1 MGNESRT
8 GPSFTDFSIMVS
20 IRLMPRRRPASARHT
35 RRTIA
40 PAAPNRVAHRLAG
53 AVLLS
58 ALLPLPALADADTDA
73 AATAPRTSRRAFDVP
88 AGPLEATLNRFGR
101 DAGLLIAFPPELTA
115 GLTSGGVHGRF
126 DVDDALARVLA
137 GTGLVALR
145 QPGGGYTLMR
155 ANGANGANGA
165 SGMSGA
171 AVPAPSADTAAELP
185 TIAVRSSALRA
196 QSYRPPKEAG
206 VLRAD
211 IAVLD
216 TAQAV
221 NVVPAQVLR
230 DQRPRNLDDALGN
243 VSGITQGNTLAGTQD
258 TIMKRGFGDNRDGSV
273 MHNGMPIVQGR
284 SFNAAVDSV
293 EVLKGPT
300 SLLYGL
306 MDPGGVVNVVSKQPQ
321 LTRYNAISLGASTF
335 GHGKNGGSATFDS
348 TGPIGDSRLAYRLIV
363 DQSNEQ
369 YWRNF
374 GEYRQT
380 FVAPSLAWYG
390 RDTQVVVSYEYRKF
404 HSPFDRGTALDPRT
418 NAPLDIPARRR
429 IDEPF
434 NNMDG
439 ESHLAQLSVDHQ
451 FDADWSAH
459 LGYSYNRETY
469 DANQLRTTRVDPVKG
484 TLSRSNDATHGS
496 LSTDSYGIGYVNG
509 KLTLAGMRH
518 DVQVGF
524 DTEYRR
530 IYRKDMLRQ
539 AVKTPFSYVDPVYGL
554 LPPSSTV
561 SASDSDQTD
570 TLHAAS
576 AFMQDAIHL
585 TDKWIV
591 SGGVRYIT
599 YNQIAGRGRPFHAN
613 TDLSGSRWLP
623 RAGIV
628 YKWTDTFSLYA
639 SYSQSLKPSSSIA
652 PLASGYVIDGATPP
666 ERATA
671 WEVGGKLDLPGGLSG
686 TLALFD
692 IDKKNVLVSQFND
705 ATKLTDWRTSGKA
718 RSRGVE
724 LDVSGRIGERVNVI
738 ASYAYIDAKTIE
750 DPLYAGNRLWNVAR
764 HTASLAAVY
773 DVGTFGGGDD
783 LRIGAAARYVGAR
796 PGDSANSFTLPSY
809 VLADAFATYDTRL
822 GKQKLSFQ
830 LNVKNLFNRTYY
842 PSSANRYFVAI
853 GDARQVSLLTT
864 LQF

>member
-1 MGNESRT
+1 MGNESST
-8 GPSFTDFSIMVS
+8 GPSSTDFPIMAS
-20 IRLMPRRRPASARHT
+20 IRLTYRRRPAPARHPS
-35 RRTIA
+35 RASHAAA
-40 PAAPNRVAHRLAG
+40 PAASGRFARRLAG

-58 ALLPLPALADADTDA
+58 ALLPLPALADTDA
-73 AATAPRTSRRAFDVP
+73 DAAPAAQRAARRAFDIP
-88 AGPLEATLNRFGR
+88 AGSLEGALNRFGR
-101 DAGLLIAFPPELTA
+101 DAGILLAFPAELTS
-115 GLTSGGVHGRF
+115 GLTSGGVQGRF
-126 DVDDALARVLA
+126 DVEGALDRLLA

-155 ANGANGANGA
+155 ANGSAAQPA
-165 SGMSGA
+165 ATGA
-171 AVPAPSADTAAELP
+171 AAAAELP
-185 TIAVRSSALRA
+185 AINVRSTALRA
-196 QSYRPPKEAG
+196 ESYRPAKEAN
-206 VLRAD
+206 VLRSD
-211 IAVLD
+211 IPLLD

-258 TIMKRGFGDNRDGSV
+258 TIMKRGFGGNRDGSI

-374 GEYRQT
+374 GENRQS

-429 IDEPF
+429 LDEPF

-439 ESHLAQLSVDHQ
+439 ESHLAQLSIDHQ
-451 FDADWSAH
+451 FNADWSAH

-469 DANQLRTTRVDPVKG
+469 DANQLRTTGVDPVKG

-496 LSTDSYGIGYVNG
+496 LSTDSYGIAYVNG
-509 KLTLAGMRH
+509 KVTLAGMRH
-518 DVQVGF
+518 DLQLGV
-524 DTEYRR
+524 DSEYRR

-539 AVKTPFSYVDPVYGL
+539 AVKTPFSYIDPVYGL

-570 TLHAAS
+570 TLHDTS
-576 AFMQDAIHL
+576 VFLQDSIHL

-591 SGGVRYIT
+591 SGGLRYIT
-599 YNQIAGRGRPFHAN
+599 YNQVAGRGRPFTAN
-613 TDLSGSRWLP
+613 TDLSGSKWLP
-623 RAGIV
+623 RAGVV
-628 YKWTDTFSLYA
+628 YKWTDAFSLYG

-652 PLASGYVIDGATPP
+652 PMASGYMIDGSTPP
-666 ERATA
+666 EEATA
-671 WEVGGKLDLPGGLSG
+671 WEVGGKLDLPGGMTG
-686 TLALFD
+686 TLALFN
-692 IDKKNVLVSQFND
+692 IDKKNVLVSQYND
-705 ATKLTDWRTSGKA
+705 TTKLTDWRTSGKA

-738 ASYAYIDAKTIE
+738 ASYAYIDAKTVD

-773 DVGTFGGGDD
+773 DVGTLVGGDD

-809 VLADAFATYDTRL
+809 VLADAFATYDTRI

>member
-1 MGNESRT
+1 MGSESST
-8 GPSFTDFSIMVS
+8 GPSSTDSPIMVS
-20 IRLMPRRRPASARHT
+20 IRLTYRRRPAPARHLP
-35 RRTIA
+35 RASR
-40 PAAPNRVAHRLAG
+40 PAAPTAPGRLARRLAG

-58 ALLPLPALADADTDA
+58 ALLPLPALADTDTDA
-73 AATAPRTSRRAFDVP
+73 DAAPAAQRASRRAFDIP

-101 DAGLLIAFPPELTA
+101 DAGILLAFPAELTS

-126 DVDDALARVLA
+126 DVDGALDRVLA

-155 ANGANGANGA
+155 TNGSAAQPA
-165 SGMSGA
+165 AAGA
-171 AVPAPSADTAAELP
+171 ATAAELP
-185 TIAVRSSALRA
+185 AINVRSTALRA
-196 QSYRPPKEAG
+196 ESYRPPKEAG
-206 VLRAD
+206 VLRSD
-211 IAVLD
+211 IPLLD

-221 NVVPAQVLR
+221 NIVPAQVLR

-258 TIMKRGFGDNRDGSV
+258 TIMKRGFGGNRDGSI

-335 GHGKNGGSATFDS
+335 GHGKNGGSVTFDS
-348 TGPIGDSRLAYRLIV
+348 TGPVGDSRLAYRLIV

-374 GEYRQT
+374 GENRQT

-429 IDEPF
+429 LDEPF

-439 ESHLAQLSVDHQ
+439 ESHLAQLSIDHQ
-451 FDADWSAH
+451 FNADWSAH

-469 DANQLRTTRVDPVKG
+469 DANQLRTTGVDPVKG

-518 DVQVGF
+518 DVQIGF
-524 DTEYRR
+524 DSEYRR

-539 AVKTPFSYVDPVYGL
+539 AVKTPFSYLDPVYGL

-570 TLHAAS
+570 TLHDAS
-576 AFMQDAIHL
+576 AFVQDTIHL

-591 SGGVRYIT
+591 SGGLRYIT
-599 YNQIAGRGRPFHAN
+599 YNQVAGRGRPFKAN
-613 TDLSGSRWLP
+613 TDLSGSKWLP
-623 RAGIV
+623 RAGVV
-628 YKWTDTFSLYA
+628 YKWTESFSLYG

-652 PLASGYVIDGATPP
+652 PMTGYIIDGATPP
-666 ERATA
+666 EEATA
-671 WEVGGKLDLPGGLSG
+671 WEVGGKLDLPGGMTG
-686 TLALFD
+686 TLALFN
-692 IDKKNVLVSQFND
+692 IDKKNVLVSQYND
-705 ATKLTDWRTSGKA
+705 ATKLTEWRTSGKA

-724 LDVSGRIGERVNVI
+724 LDLSGKIGERVNVI
-738 ASYAYIDAKTIE
+738 ASYAYIDAKTTE
-750 DPLYAGNRLWNVAR
+750 DPLYAGNQLWNVAR

-773 DVGTFGGGDD
+773 DVGTLAGGDD

-809 VLADAFATYDTRL
+809 VLADAFATYDTRI

>member
-1 MGNESRT
+1 MGSESST
-8 GPSFTDFSIMVS
+8 GPSSTDSPIMVS
-20 IRLMPRRRPASARHT
+20 IRLTYRRRPAPARHLP
-35 RRTIA
+35 RASRPAA
-40 PAAPNRVAHRLAG
+40 PAAPGRLARRLAG

-58 ALLPLPALADADTDA
+58 ALLPLPALADTDA
-73 AATAPRTSRRAFDVP
+73 DAAPAAQRASRRAFDIP

-101 DAGLLIAFPPELTA
+101 DAGILLAFPAELTA

-126 DVDDALARVLA
+126 DVDGALDRVLA

-155 ANGANGANGA
+155 TNGSAARPA
-165 SGMSGA
+165 ATGA
-171 AVPAPSADTAAELP
+171 AAAAELP
-185 TIAVRSSALRA
+185 AINVRSTALRA
-196 QSYRPPKEAG
+196 ESYRPPKEAG
-206 VLRAD
+206 VLRSD
-211 IAVLD
+211 IPLLD

-221 NVVPAQVLR
+221 NIVPAQVLR

-258 TIMKRGFGDNRDGSV
+258 TIMKRGFGGNRDGSI

-348 TGPIGDSRLAYRLIV
+348 TGPVGDSRLAYRLIV

-374 GEYRQT
+374 GENRQT

-390 RDTQVVVSYEYRKF
+390 RDTQVAVSYEYRQF

-429 IDEPF
+429 LDEPF

-451 FDADWSAH
+451 FNADWSAH

-469 DANQLRTTRVDPVKG
+469 DANQLRTTGVDPVKG

-518 DVQVGF
+518 DVQIGF
-524 DTEYRR
+524 DSEYRR

-539 AVKTPFSYVDPVYGL
+539 AVKTPFSYLDPVYGL

-570 TLHAAS
+570 TLHDAS
-576 AFMQDAIHL
+576 AFVQDTIHL

-591 SGGVRYIT
+591 SGGLRYIT
-599 YNQIAGRGRPFHAN
+599 YNQVAGRGRPFKAN
-613 TDLSGSRWLP
+613 TDLSGSKWLP
-623 RAGIV
+623 RAGVV
-628 YKWTDTFSLYA
+628 YKWTESFSLYG

-652 PLASGYVIDGATPP
+652 PMTGYIIDGATPP
-666 ERATA
+666 EEATA
-671 WEVGGKLDLPGGLSG
+671 WEVGGKLDLPGGMTG
-686 TLALFD
+686 TLALFN
-692 IDKKNVLVSQFND
+692 IDKKNVLVSQYND

-724 LDVSGRIGERVNVI
+724 LDLSGKIGERVNVI
-738 ASYAYIDAKTIE
+738 ASYAYIDAKTTE
-750 DPLYAGNRLWNVAR
+750 DPLYAGNQLWNVAR

-773 DVGTFGGGDD
+773 DVGTLVGGDD

-809 VLADAFATYDTRL
+809 VLADAFATYDTRI

>member
-20 IRLMPRRRPASARHT
+20 IRLMPRRRPASARYT
-35 RRTIA
+35 RRTIV
-40 PAAPNRVAHRLAG
+40 PAAPNRVARRLAG

-155 ANGANGANGA
+155 ANGANG
-165 SGMSGA
+165 MSGA

-206 VLRAD
+206 VLRSD
-211 IAVLD
+211 IPVLD

-321 LTRYNAISLGASTF
+321 LTRYNAVSLGASTF

-451 FDADWSAH
+451 FNADWSAH

-469 DANQLRTTRVDPVKG
+469 DANQLRTTGVDPVKG

-613 TDLSGSRWLP
+613 TNLSGSRWLP

-773 DVGTFGGGDD
+773 DVGTLAGGDD

>member
-1 MGNESRT
+1 A
-8 GPSFTDFSIMVS
+8 VQ
-20 IRLMPRRRPASARHT
+20 
-35 RRTIA
+35 
-40 PAAPNRVAHRLAG
+40 PAATG
-53 AVLLS
+53 
-58 ALLPLPALADADTDA
+58 A
-73 AATAPRTSRRAFDVP
+73 AA
-88 AGPLEATLNRFGR
+88 
-101 DAGLLIAFPPELTA
+101 
-115 GLTSGGVHGRF
+115 
-126 DVDDALARVLA
+126 
-137 GTGLVALR
+137 
-145 QPGGGYTLMR
+145 
-155 ANGANGANGA
+155 
-165 SGMSGA
+165 
-171 AVPAPSADTAAELP
+171 AAELP
-185 TIAVRSSALRA
+185 AINVRSTVLRA
-196 QSYRPPKEAG
+196 ESYRPTKEAN
-206 VLRAD
+206 VLRSD
-211 IAVLD
+211 IPLLD

-258 TIMKRGFGDNRDGSV
+258 TIMKRGFGGNRDGSI

-374 GEYRQT
+374 GENRQT

-390 RDTQVVVSYEYRKF
+390 RDTQVVVSYEYRTF

-429 IDEPF
+429 LDEPF

-439 ESHLAQLSVDHQ
+439 ESHLAQLSIDHQ
-451 FDADWSAH
+451 FNADWSAH

-469 DANQLRTTRVDPVKG
+469 DANQLRTTGVDPVKG

-496 LSTDSYGIGYVNG
+496 LSTDSYGIAYVNG

-518 DVQVGF
+518 DLQLGV
-524 DTEYRR
+524 DSEYRR

-539 AVKTPFSYVDPVYGL
+539 AVKTPFSYIDPVYGL

-570 TLHAAS
+570 TLHDTS
-576 AFMQDAIHL
+576 VFLQDSIHL

-591 SGGVRYIT
+591 SGGLRYIT
-599 YNQIAGRGRPFHAN
+599 YNQVAGRGRPFTAN
-613 TDLSGSRWLP
+613 TDLSGSKWLP
-623 RAGIV
+623 RAGVV
-628 YKWTDTFSLYA
+628 YKWTDSFSLYG

-652 PLASGYVIDGATPP
+652 PMASGYMIDGSTPP
-666 ERATA
+666 EEATA
-671 WEVGGKLDLPGGLSG
+671 WEVGGKLDLPGGMTG
-686 TLALFD
+686 TLALFN
-692 IDKKNVLVSQFND
+692 IDKKNVLVSQYND
-705 ATKLTDWRTSGKA
+705 TTKLTDWRTSGKA

-738 ASYAYIDAKTIE
+738 ASYAYIDAKTVD

-773 DVGTFGGGDD
+773 DVGTLVGGDD

-809 VLADAFATYDTRL
+809 VLADAFATYDTRI

>member
-1 MGNESRT
+1 MGNESHT

-35 RRTIA
+35 RRTIV

-88 AGPLEATLNRFGR
+88 AGSLEATLNRFGR

-115 GLTSGGVHGRF
+115 GLSSGGVHGRF
-126 DVDDALARVLA
+126 DVDDALAHVLA

-155 ANGANGANGA
+155 ANGAT
-165 SGMSGA
+165 
-171 AVPAPSADTAAELP
+171 VPAASAASTDSTAELP

-196 QSYRPPKEAG
+196 ESYRPPKEAG

-211 IAVLD
+211 TPVLD

-321 LTRYNAISLGASTF
+321 LTRYNAVSLGASTF

-451 FDADWSAH
+451 FNADWSAH
-459 LGYSYNRETY
+459 FGYSYNRETY
-469 DANQLRTTRVDPVKG
+469 DANQLRTTGVDPVTG

-509 KLTLAGMRH
+509 KLTVAGMRH

-570 TLHAAS
+570 TLHDAS
-576 AFMQDAIHL
+576 AFLQDTIHL

-599 YNQIAGRGRPFHAN
+599 YNQVAGRGRPFHAN

-628 YKWTDTFSLYA
+628 YKWTDSFSLYG

-652 PLASGYVIDGATPP
+652 PMASGYVIDGATPP

-671 WEVGGKLDLPGGLSG
+671 WEVGGKLELPGGITG

-773 DVGTFGGGDD
+773 DVGTLAGGDD

>member
-1 MGNESRT
+1 
-8 GPSFTDFSIMVS
+8 MVS
-20 IRLMPRRRPASARHT
+20 IRLTYRRRTAPARHLP
-35 RRTIA
+35 RALRA
-40 PAAPNRVAHRLAG
+40 AVPAAPGRFARRLAG

-58 ALLPLPALADADTDA
+58 ALLPLPALADTDA
-73 AATAPRTSRRAFDVP
+73 DAAPAAQRASRRAFDIP
-88 AGPLEATLNRFGR
+88 AGPLEGALNRFGR
-101 DAGLLIAFPPELTA
+101 DAGILLAFPAELTA
-115 GLTSGGVHGRF
+115 GLTSGGVQGRF
-126 DVDDALARVLA
+126 DVDGALDRLLA

-155 ANGANGANGA
+155 AEGSVARP
-165 SGMSGA
+165 A
-171 AVPAPSADTAAELP
+171 AAGVAAGAELP
-185 TIAVRSSALRA
+185 AITVRSSALRA
-196 QSYRPPKEAG
+196 ESYRAPKEAG
-206 VLRAD
+206 VLRSE
-211 IAVLD
+211 IPLLD

-221 NVVPAQVLR
+221 NIVPAQVLR

-258 TIMKRGFGDNRDGSV
+258 TIMKRGFGGNRDGSI

-306 MDPGGVVNVVSKQPQ
+306 MDPGGVVNVVGKQPQ

-348 TGPIGDSRLAYRLIV
+348 TGPVGDSRLAYRLIV

-374 GEYRQT
+374 GENRQT

-390 RDTQVVVSYEYRKF
+390 RDTQVAVSYEYRQF

-439 ESHLAQLSVDHQ
+439 ESHLAQLSIDHQ
-451 FDADWSAH
+451 FNADWSAH

-469 DANQLRTTRVDPVKG
+469 DANQLRTTAVDPVKG

-496 LSTDSYGIGYVNG
+496 LSTDSYGIAYVNG
-509 KLTLAGMRH
+509 KVTLAGMRH
-518 DVQVGF
+518 DVQFGV
-524 DTEYRR
+524 DSEYRR

-539 AVKTPFSYVDPVYGL
+539 AVKTPFSYIDPVYGL

-570 TLHAAS
+570 TLHDTS
-576 AFMQDAIHL
+576 VFFQDSIHL

-591 SGGVRYIT
+591 SGGLRYIT
-599 YNQIAGRGRPFHAN
+599 YNQVAGRGRPFTAN
-613 TDLSGSRWLP
+613 TDLSGSKWLP
-623 RAGIV
+623 RAGVV
-628 YKWTDTFSLYA
+628 YKWTDSFSLYG

-652 PLASGYVIDGATPP
+652 PMTGYVIDGSTPP
-666 ERATA
+666 EEATA
-671 WEVGGKLDLPGGLSG
+671 WEVGGKLDLPGGMTG
-686 TLALFD
+686 TLALFN
-692 IDKKNVLVSQFND
+692 IDKKNVLVSQYND
-705 ATKLTDWRTSGKA
+705 ATKLTEWRTSGKA

-724 LDVSGRIGERVNVI
+724 LDLSGRIGERVNVI
-738 ASYAYIDAKTIE
+738 ASYAYIDAKTVE
-750 DPLYAGNRLWNVAR
+750 DPLYAGNQLWNVAR

-773 DVGTFGGGDD
+773 DVGTLAGGDD

-809 VLADAFATYDTRL
+809 VLADAFATYDTRI

>member
-1 MGNESRT
+1 MGSESSTR
-8 GPSFTDFSIMVS
+8 PSSTDTPIMVS
-20 IRLMPRRRPASARHT
+20 IRLAYRRRPAPVRPLP
-35 RRTIA
+35 RTSRA
-40 PAAPNRVAHRLAG
+40 AAVAPNRFARRLAG
-53 AVLLS
+53 AVLVS
-58 ALLPLPALADADTDA
+58 ALLPLPALADTDA
-73 AATAPRTSRRAFDVP
+73 DASPAAQRAPRRSFDIP
-88 AGPLEATLNRFGR
+88 AGPLEGALNRFGR
-101 DAGLLIAFPPELTA
+101 DAGILLAFPAELTA

-126 DVDDALARVLA
+126 DVDGALDRLLA

-155 ANGANGANGA
+155 ANGSAAPPA
-165 SGMSGA
+165 ATGA
-171 AVPAPSADTAAELP
+171 AGGTELP

-196 QSYRPPKEAG
+196 ESYRPPKEAG
-206 VLRAD
+206 VLRAETPL
-211 IAVLD
+211 LD

-221 NVVPAQVLR
+221 TVVPAQVLR

-258 TIMKRGFGDNRDGSV
+258 TIMKRGFGDNRDGSI
-273 MHNGMPIVQGR
+273 MHNGMPVVQGR
-284 SFNAAVDSV
+284 SFNAATDSV

-300 SLLYGL
+300 ALLYGL
-306 MDPGGVVNVVSKQPQ
+306 MDPGGVVNVVGKQPQ
-321 LTRYNAISLGASTF
+321 LTRYNAVSLGASTF

-459 LGYSYNRETY
+459 VGYSYNRETY
-469 DANQLRTTRVDPVKG
+469 DANQLRTTGVDPATG

-539 AVKTPFSYVDPVYGL
+539 AVNTTFSYVDPVYGL
-554 LPPSSTV
+554 LSPSSTV

-570 TLHAAS
+570 TLHDAS
-576 AFMQDAIHL
+576 AFVQDTIHL

-599 YNQIAGRGRPFHAN
+599 YNQVAGRGRPFKAN
-613 TDLSGSRWLP
+613 TDLSGSKWLP
-623 RAGIV
+623 RAGVV
-628 YKWTDTFSLYA
+628 YKWTDTFSLYG

-652 PLASGYVIDGATPP
+652 PLASGYVIDAATPP
-666 ERATA
+666 EEATA
-671 WEVGGKLDLPGGLSG
+671 WEVGGKLDLPGGITGS
-686 TLALFD
+686 LALFN
-692 IDKKNVLVSQFND
+692 IDKKNVLVSQYND

-718 RSRGVE
+718 RSRGIE
-724 LDVSGRIGERVNVI
+724 LDVSGKLGERVNVI
-738 ASYAYIDAKTIE
+738 ASYAYIDAKTVD
-750 DPLYAGNRLWNVAR
+750 DPLYAGNWLWNVAR

-773 DVGTFGGGDD
+773 DVGPLAGGDD
-783 LRIGAAARYVGAR
+783 LRIGAATRYVGAR

-809 VLADAFATYDTRL
+809 VLADAFATYDTRI

>member
-1 MGNESRT
+1 
-8 GPSFTDFSIMVS
+8 MVS
-20 IRLMPRRRPASARHT
+20 IRLTYRRRPAPARHLP
-35 RRTIA
+35 RASRPAA
-40 PAAPNRVAHRLAG
+40 PAAPGRLARRLAG

-58 ALLPLPALADADTDA
+58 ALLPLPALADTDPDA
-73 AATAPRTSRRAFDVP
+73 APAAQRASRRAFDIP

-101 DAGLLIAFPPELTA
+101 DAGILLAFPAELTA

-126 DVDDALARVLA
+126 DVDGALDRVLA

-155 ANGANGANGA
+155 TNGSAAQPA
-165 SGMSGA
+165 ATGA
-171 AVPAPSADTAAELP
+171 AAAELP
-185 TIAVRSSALRA
+185 AINVRSTALRA
-196 QSYRPPKEAG
+196 ESYRPPKEAG
-206 VLRAD
+206 VLRSD
-211 IAVLD
+211 IPLLD

-221 NVVPAQVLR
+221 NIVPAQVLR

-258 TIMKRGFGDNRDGSV
+258 TIMKRGFGGNRDGSI

-348 TGPIGDSRLAYRLIV
+348 TGPVGDSRLAYRLIV

-374 GEYRQT
+374 GENRQT

-390 RDTQVVVSYEYRKF
+390 RDTQVVVSYEYRQF

-418 NAPLDIPARRR
+418 NVPLDIPARRR
-429 IDEPF
+429 LDEPF

-451 FDADWSAH
+451 FNADWSAH

-469 DANQLRTTRVDPVKG
+469 DANQLRTTGVDPEKG

-518 DVQVGF
+518 DVQIGF
-524 DTEYRR
+524 DSEYRR

-539 AVKTPFSYVDPVYGL
+539 AVKTPFSYIDPVYGL

-570 TLHAAS
+570 TLHDAS
-576 AFMQDAIHL
+576 AFVQDTIHL

-591 SGGVRYIT
+591 SGGLRYIT
-599 YNQIAGRGRPFHAN
+599 YNQVAGRGRPFKAN
-613 TDLSGSRWLP
+613 TDLSGSKWLP
-623 RAGIV
+623 RAGVV
-628 YKWTDTFSLYA
+628 YKWTESFSLYG

-652 PLASGYVIDGATPP
+652 PMTGYIIDGATPP
-666 ERATA
+666 EEATA
-671 WEVGGKLDLPGGLSG
+671 WEVGGKLDLPGGMTG
-686 TLALFD
+686 TLALFN
-692 IDKKNVLVSQFND
+692 IDKKNVLVSQYND

-724 LDVSGRIGERVNVI
+724 LDLSGKIGERVNVI
-738 ASYAYIDAKTIE
+738 ASYAYIDAKTTE
-750 DPLYAGNRLWNVAR
+750 DPLYAGNQLWNVAR

-773 DVGTFGGGDD
+773 DVGTLVGGDD

-809 VLADAFATYDTRL
+809 VLADAFATYDTRI

>member
-1 MGNESRT
+1 MGNESHT

-20 IRLMPRRRPASARHT
+20 IRLMPRRRPASARRT
-35 RRTIA
+35 RRTTV

-58 ALLPLPALADADTDA
+58 ALLPLPALADADSDV

-101 DAGLLIAFPPELTA
+101 EAGLLIAFPPELTA

-145 QPGGGYTLMR
+145 QSGGGYTLMR
-155 ANGANGANGA
+155 ANGAN
-165 SGMSGA
+165 GMSGA

-196 QSYRPPKEAG
+196 ESYRPPKEAG

-211 IAVLD
+211 IPVLD

-321 LTRYNAISLGASTF
+321 LARYNAVSLGASTF

-429 IDEPF
+429 VDEPF

-451 FDADWSAH
+451 FNADWSAH
-459 LGYSYNRETY
+459 FGYSYNRETY
-469 DANQLRTTRVDPVKG
+469 DANQLRTTGVDPVTG

-570 TLHAAS
+570 TLHDAS
-576 AFMQDAIHL
+576 AFVQDTIHL

-599 YNQIAGRGRPFHAN
+599 YNQVAGRGRPFHAN

-628 YKWTDTFSLYA
+628 YKWTDSFSLYG

-652 PLASGYVIDGATPP
+652 PMASGYVIDAATPP
-666 ERATA
+666 EQATA
-671 WEVGGKLDLPGGLSG
+671 WEVGGKLDLPGGITG

-773 DVGTFGGGDD
+773 DVGTLAGGDD
-783 LRIGAAARYVGAR
+783 LRIGAVARYVGAR

>member
-1 MGNESRT
+1 MGSESST
-8 GPSFTDFSIMVS
+8 GPSSTDSPIMVS
-20 IRLMPRRRPASARHT
+20 IRLTYRRRPAPARHLP
-35 RRTIA
+35 RASR
-40 PAAPNRVAHRLAG
+40 PAALAAPGRLARRLAG

-58 ALLPLPALADADTDA
+58 ALLPLPALADTDA
-73 AATAPRTSRRAFDVP
+73 DAAPAAQRASRRAFDIP

-101 DAGLLIAFPPELTA
+101 DAGILLAFPAELTA

-126 DVDDALARVLA
+126 DIDGALDRVLA

-155 ANGANGANGA
+155 TNGSAAQPA
-165 SGMSGA
+165 ATGA
-171 AVPAPSADTAAELP
+171 AAAAELP
-185 TIAVRSSALRA
+185 AINVRSTALRA
-196 QSYRPPKEAG
+196 ESYRPPKEAG
-206 VLRAD
+206 VLRSD
-211 IAVLD
+211 IPLLD

-221 NVVPAQVLR
+221 NIVPAQVLR

-258 TIMKRGFGDNRDGSV
+258 TIMKRGFGGNRDGSI

-335 GHGKNGGSATFDS
+335 GHGKNGGSATFDT
-348 TGPIGDSRLAYRLIV
+348 TGPVGDSRLAYRLIV

-374 GEYRQT
+374 GENRQT

-390 RDTQVVVSYEYRKF
+390 RDTQVVVSYEYRQF

-429 IDEPF
+429 LDEPF

-451 FDADWSAH
+451 FNADWSAH

-469 DANQLRTTRVDPVKG
+469 DANQLRTTGVDPVKG

-518 DVQVGF
+518 DVQIGF
-524 DTEYRR
+524 DSEYRR

-539 AVKTPFSYVDPVYGL
+539 AVKTPFSYLDPVYGL

-570 TLHAAS
+570 TLHDAS
-576 AFMQDAIHL
+576 AFVQDTIHL

-591 SGGVRYIT
+591 SGGLRYIT
-599 YNQIAGRGRPFHAN
+599 YNQVAGRGRPFKAN
-613 TDLSGSRWLP
+613 TDLSGSKWLP
-623 RAGIV
+623 RAGVV
-628 YKWTDTFSLYA
+628 YKWTESFSLYG

-652 PLASGYVIDGATPP
+652 PMTGYIIDGATPP
-666 ERATA
+666 EEATA
-671 WEVGGKLDLPGGLSG
+671 WEVGGKLDLPGGMTG
-686 TLALFD
+686 TLALFN
-692 IDKKNVLVSQFND
+692 IDKKNVLVSQYND

-724 LDVSGRIGERVNVI
+724 LDLSGKIGERVNVI
-738 ASYAYIDAKTIE
+738 ASYAYIDAKTTE
-750 DPLYAGNRLWNVAR
+750 DPLYAGNQLWNVAR

-773 DVGTFGGGDD
+773 DVGTLVGGDD

-809 VLADAFATYDTRL
+809 VLADAFATYDTRI

>member
-1 MGNESRT
+1 MA
-8 GPSFTDFSIMVS
+8 S
-20 IRLMPRRRPASARHT
+20 IRLTYRRRPAPARHPS
-35 RRTIA
+35 RASHAAA
-40 PAAPNRVAHRLAG
+40 PAASGRFARRLAG

-58 ALLPLPALADADTDA
+58 ALLPLPALADTDA
-73 AATAPRTSRRAFDVP
+73 DAAPAAQRAARRMFDIP
-88 AGPLEATLNRFGR
+88 AGSLEGALNRFGR
-101 DAGLLIAFPPELTA
+101 DAGILLAFPAELTS
-115 GLTSGGVHGRF
+115 GLTSGGVQGRF
-126 DVDDALARVLA
+126 DVDGALDRLLA

-145 QPGGGYTLMR
+145 QPGGGYTLMH
-155 ANGANGANGA
+155 ANGSAVQPAA
-165 SGMSGA
+165 TGA
-171 AVPAPSADTAAELP
+171 AAAAELP
-185 TIAVRSSALRA
+185 AINVRSTVLRA
-196 QSYRPPKEAG
+196 ESYRPTKEAN
-206 VLRAD
+206 VLRSD
-211 IAVLD
+211 IPLLD

-258 TIMKRGFGDNRDGSV
+258 TIMKRGFGGNRDGSI

-374 GEYRQT
+374 GENRQT

-390 RDTQVVVSYEYRKF
+390 RDTQVVVSYEYRTF

-429 IDEPF
+429 LDEPF

-439 ESHLAQLSVDHQ
+439 ESHLAQLSIDHQ
-451 FDADWSAH
+451 FNADWSAH

-469 DANQLRTTRVDPVKG
+469 DANQLRTTGVDPVKG

-496 LSTDSYGIGYVNG
+496 LSTDSYGIAYVNG

-518 DVQVGF
+518 DLQLGV
-524 DTEYRR
+524 DSEYRR

-539 AVKTPFSYVDPVYGL
+539 AVKTPFSYIDPVYGL

-570 TLHAAS
+570 TLHDTS
-576 AFMQDAIHL
+576 VFLQDSIHL

-591 SGGVRYIT
+591 SGGLRYIT
-599 YNQIAGRGRPFHAN
+599 YNQVAGRGRPFTAN
-613 TDLSGSRWLP
+613 TDLSGSKWLP
-623 RAGIV
+623 RAGVV
-628 YKWTDTFSLYA
+628 YKWTDSFSLYG

-652 PLASGYVIDGATPP
+652 PMASGYMIDGSTPP
-666 ERATA
+666 EEATA
-671 WEVGGKLDLPGGLSG
+671 WEVGGKLDLPGGMTG
-686 TLALFD
+686 TLALFN
-692 IDKKNVLVSQFND
+692 IDKKNVLVSQYND
-705 ATKLTDWRTSGKA
+705 TTKLTDWRTSGKA

-738 ASYAYIDAKTIE
+738 ASYAYIDAKTVD

-773 DVGTFGGGDD
+773 DVGTLVGGDD

-809 VLADAFATYDTRL
+809 VLADAFATYDTRI

>member
-1 MGNESRT
+1 MGSESST
-8 GPSFTDFSIMVS
+8 GPSSTDSPIMVS
-20 IRLMPRRRPASARHT
+20 IRLTYRRRPAPARHLP
-35 RRTIA
+35 RASRPAA
-40 PAAPNRVAHRLAG
+40 PAAPGRLARRLAG

-58 ALLPLPALADADTDA
+58 ALLPLPALADTDPDA
-73 AATAPRTSRRAFDVP
+73 APAAQRASRRAFDIP

-101 DAGLLIAFPPELTA
+101 DAGILLAFPAELTA

-126 DVDDALARVLA
+126 DVDGALDRVLA

-155 ANGANGANGA
+155 TNGSAAQPA
-165 SGMSGA
+165 ATGA
-171 AVPAPSADTAAELP
+171 AAAELP
-185 TIAVRSSALRA
+185 AINVRSTALRA
-196 QSYRPPKEAG
+196 ESYRPPKEAG
-206 VLRAD
+206 VLRSD
-211 IAVLD
+211 IPLLD

-221 NVVPAQVLR
+221 NIVPAQVLR

-258 TIMKRGFGDNRDGSV
+258 TIMKRGFGGNRDGSI

-348 TGPIGDSRLAYRLIV
+348 TGPVGDSRLAYRLIV

-374 GEYRQT
+374 GENRQT

-390 RDTQVVVSYEYRKF
+390 RDTQVVVSYEYRQF

-418 NAPLDIPARRR
+418 NVPLDIPARRR
-429 IDEPF
+429 LDEPF

-451 FDADWSAH
+451 FNADWSAH

-469 DANQLRTTRVDPVKG
+469 DANQLRTTGVDPEKG

-518 DVQVGF
+518 DVQIGF
-524 DTEYRR
+524 DSEYRR

-539 AVKTPFSYVDPVYGL
+539 AVKTPFSYIDPVYGL

-570 TLHAAS
+570 TLHDAS
-576 AFMQDAIHL
+576 AFVQDTIHL

-591 SGGVRYIT
+591 SGGLRYIT
-599 YNQIAGRGRPFHAN
+599 YNQVAGRGRPFKAN
-613 TDLSGSRWLP
+613 TDLSGSKWLP
-623 RAGIV
+623 RAGVV
-628 YKWTDTFSLYA
+628 YKWTESFSLYG

-652 PLASGYVIDGATPP
+652 PMTGYIIDGATPP
-666 ERATA
+666 EEATA
-671 WEVGGKLDLPGGLSG
+671 WEVGGKLDLPGGMTG
-686 TLALFD
+686 TLALFN
-692 IDKKNVLVSQFND
+692 IDKKNVLVSQYND

-724 LDVSGRIGERVNVI
+724 LDLSGKIGERVNVI
-738 ASYAYIDAKTIE
+738 ASYAYIDAKTTE
-750 DPLYAGNRLWNVAR
+750 DPLYAGNQLWNVAR

-773 DVGTFGGGDD
+773 DVGTLVGGDD

-809 VLADAFATYDTRL
+809 VLADAFATYDTRI

>member
-1 MGNESRT
+1 MGNESST
-8 GPSFTDFSIMVS
+8 GPSSTDSPIMVS
-20 IRLMPRRRPASARHT
+20 IRLTYRRRPAPARHLP
-35 RRTIA
+35 RALRPAA
-40 PAAPNRVAHRLAG
+40 PAAPGRFARRLAG

-58 ALLPLPALADADTDA
+58 ALLPLPALADTDA
-73 AATAPRTSRRAFDVP
+73 DAAPAAQRASRRAFDIP

-101 DAGLLIAFPPELTA
+101 DAGILLAFPAELTA
-115 GLTSGGVHGRF
+115 GLTSGGVQGRF
-126 DVDDALARVLA
+126 DVDGALDRLLA

-145 QPGGGYTLMR
+145 QPGGGYTLTR
-155 ANGANGANGA
+155 A
-165 SGMSGA
+165 SGSVAQPAAAGA
-171 AVPAPSADTAAELP
+171 AAAAELP
-185 TIAVRSSALRA
+185 AITVRTRALRA
-196 QSYRPPKEAG
+196 ESYRAPKEAG
-206 VLRAD
+206 VLRSE
-211 IAVLD
+211 IPLLD

-221 NVVPAQVLR
+221 NIVPAQVLR

-258 TIMKRGFGDNRDGSV
+258 TIMKRGFGGNRDGSV

-348 TGPIGDSRLAYRLIV
+348 TGPVGDSRLAYRLIV

-374 GEYRQT
+374 GENRQT

-390 RDTQVVVSYEYRKF
+390 RDTQVAVSYEYRQF

-429 IDEPF
+429 LDEPF

-439 ESHLAQLSVDHQ
+439 ESHLAQLSIDHQ
-451 FDADWSAH
+451 FNADWSAH

-469 DANQLRTTRVDPVKG
+469 DANQLRTTGVDPVKG

-496 LSTDSYGIGYVNG
+496 LSTDSYGIAYVNG
-509 KLTLAGMRH
+509 KVTLAGMRH
-518 DVQVGF
+518 DVQLGV
-524 DTEYRR
+524 DSEYRR

-539 AVKTPFSYVDPVYGL
+539 AVKTPFSYIDPVYGL
-554 LPPSSTV
+554 LSPSSTV

-570 TLHAAS
+570 TLHDTS
-576 AFMQDAIHL
+576 VFLQDSIHL

-591 SGGVRYIT
+591 SGGLRYIT
-599 YNQIAGRGRPFHAN
+599 YNQVAGRGRPFKAN
-613 TDLSGSRWLP
+613 TDLSGSKWLP
-623 RAGIV
+623 RAGVV
-628 YKWTDTFSLYA
+628 YKWTDSFSLYG

-652 PLASGYVIDGATPP
+652 PMTGYVIDGSTPP
-666 ERATA
+666 EEATA
-671 WEVGGKLDLPGGLSG
+671 WEVGGKLDLPGGMTG
-686 TLALFD
+686 TLALFN

-705 ATKLTDWRTSGKA
+705 TTKLTDWRTSGKA

-724 LDVSGRIGERVNVI
+724 LDLTGRIGERVNVI
-738 ASYAYIDAKTIE
+738 ASYAYIDAKTVE

-773 DVGTFGGGDD
+773 DVGTLIGGDD

-809 VLADAFATYDTRL
+809 VLADAFATYDTRI

>member
-1 MGNESRT
+1 M
-8 GPSFTDFSIMVS
+8 
-20 IRLMPRRRPASARHT
+20 
-35 RRTIA
+35 
-40 PAAPNRVAHRLAG
+40 
-53 AVLLS
+53 
-58 ALLPLPALADADTDA
+58 ADTDA
-73 AATAPRTSRRAFDVP
+73 DAAPAAQRAARRAFDIP
-88 AGPLEATLNRFGR
+88 AGSLEGALNRFGR
-101 DAGLLIAFPPELTA
+101 DAGILLAFPAELTS
-115 GLTSGGVHGRF
+115 GLTSGGVQGRF
-126 DVDDALARVLA
+126 DVEGALDRLLA

-155 ANGANGANGA
+155 ANGSAAQPA
-165 SGMSGA
+165 ATGA
-171 AVPAPSADTAAELP
+171 AAAAELP
-185 TIAVRSSALRA
+185 AINVRSTALRA
-196 QSYRPPKEAG
+196 ESYRPAKEAN
-206 VLRAD
+206 VLRSD
-211 IAVLD
+211 IPLLD

-258 TIMKRGFGDNRDGSV
+258 TIMKRGFGGNRDGSI

-374 GEYRQT
+374 GENRQS

-429 IDEPF
+429 LDEPF

-439 ESHLAQLSVDHQ
+439 ESHLAQLSIDHQ
-451 FDADWSAH
+451 FNADWSAH

-469 DANQLRTTRVDPVKG
+469 DANQLRTTGVDPVKG

-496 LSTDSYGIGYVNG
+496 LSTDSYGIAYVNG
-509 KLTLAGMRH
+509 KVTLAGMRH
-518 DVQVGF
+518 DLQLGV
-524 DTEYRR
+524 DSEYRR

-539 AVKTPFSYVDPVYGL
+539 AVKTPFSYIDPVYGL

-570 TLHAAS
+570 TLHDTS
-576 AFMQDAIHL
+576 VFLQDSIHL

-591 SGGVRYIT
+591 SGGLRYIT
-599 YNQIAGRGRPFHAN
+599 YNQVAGRGRPFTAN
-613 TDLSGSRWLP
+613 TDLSGSKWLP
-623 RAGIV
+623 RAGVV
-628 YKWTDTFSLYA
+628 YKWTDAFSLYG

-652 PLASGYVIDGATPP
+652 PMASGYMIDGSTPP
-666 ERATA
+666 EEATA
-671 WEVGGKLDLPGGLSG
+671 WEVGGKLDLPGGMTG
-686 TLALFD
+686 TLALFN
-692 IDKKNVLVSQFND
+692 IDKKNVLVSQYND
-705 ATKLTDWRTSGKA
+705 TTKLTDWRTSGKA

-738 ASYAYIDAKTIE
+738 ASYAYIDAKTVD

-773 DVGTFGGGDD
+773 DVGTLVGGDD

-809 VLADAFATYDTRL
+809 VLADAFATYDTRI

>member
-1 MGNESRT
+1 MGNESST
-8 GPSFTDFSIMVS
+8 GPSSTDSPIMAS
-20 IRLMPRRRPASARHT
+20 IRLTYRRRPAPARHPS
-35 RRTIA
+35 RASHAAA
-40 PAAPNRVAHRLAG
+40 PAASGRFARRLAG

-58 ALLPLPALADADTDA
+58 ALLPLPALADTDA
-73 AATAPRTSRRAFDVP
+73 DAAPAAQRAARRAFDIP
-88 AGPLEATLNRFGR
+88 AGSLEGALNRFGR
-101 DAGLLIAFPPELTA
+101 DAGILLAFPAELTS
-115 GLTSGGVHGRF
+115 GLTSGGVQGRF
-126 DVDDALARVLA
+126 DVDGALDRLLA

-155 ANGANGANGA
+155 ANGSAAQPA
-165 SGMSGA
+165 ATGA
-171 AVPAPSADTAAELP
+171 AAAAELP
-185 TIAVRSSALRA
+185 AINVRSTVLRA
-196 QSYRPPKEAG
+196 ESYRPAKEAN
-206 VLRAD
+206 VLRSD
-211 IAVLD
+211 IPLLD

-258 TIMKRGFGDNRDGSV
+258 TIMKRGFGGNRDGSI

-374 GEYRQT
+374 GENRQT

-390 RDTQVVVSYEYRKF
+390 RDTQVVVSYEYRTF

-429 IDEPF
+429 LDEPF

-439 ESHLAQLSVDHQ
+439 ESHLAQLSIDHQ
-451 FDADWSAH
+451 FNADWSAH

-469 DANQLRTTRVDPVKG
+469 DANQLRTTGVDPVKG

-496 LSTDSYGIGYVNG
+496 LSTDSYGIAYVNG
-509 KLTLAGMRH
+509 KVTLAGMRH
-518 DVQVGF
+518 DLQLGV
-524 DTEYRR
+524 DSEYRR

-539 AVKTPFSYVDPVYGL
+539 AVKTPFSYIDPVYGL

-570 TLHAAS
+570 TLHDTS
-576 AFMQDAIHL
+576 VFLQDSIHL

-591 SGGVRYIT
+591 SGGLRYIT
-599 YNQIAGRGRPFHAN
+599 YNQVAGRGRPFTAN
-613 TDLSGSRWLP
+613 TDLSGSKWLP
-623 RAGIV
+623 RAGVV
-628 YKWTDTFSLYA
+628 YKWTDAFSLYG

-652 PLASGYVIDGATPP
+652 PMASGYMIDGSTPP
-666 ERATA
+666 EEATA
-671 WEVGGKLDLPGGLSG
+671 WEVGGKLDLPGGMTG
-686 TLALFD
+686 TLALFN
-692 IDKKNVLVSQFND
+692 IDKKNVLVSQYND
-705 ATKLTDWRTSGKA
+705 TTKLTDWRTSGKA

-738 ASYAYIDAKTIE
+738 ASYAYIDAKTVD

-773 DVGTFGGGDD
+773 DVGTLVGGDD

-809 VLADAFATYDTRL
+809 VLADAFATYDTRI

>member
-1 MGNESRT
+1 MA
-8 GPSFTDFSIMVS
+8 S
-20 IRLMPRRRPASARHT
+20 IRLTHRRRSAPARHLPRAS
-35 RRTIA
+35 RRAESAA
-40 PAAPNRVAHRLAG
+40 PAGAGRLARRLAG

-58 ALLPLPALADADTDA
+58 ALLPLPVLADTDA
-73 AATAPRTSRRAFDVP
+73 DAASAAPRASRRAFDIP
-88 AGPLEATLNRFGR
+88 AGPLEAALNRFGR
-101 DAGLLIAFPPELTA
+101 DAGILLAFPAELTA
-115 GLTSGGVHGRF
+115 GRTSGGVHGQF
-126 DVDDALARVLA
+126 DVAGALDRLLA

-145 QPGGGYTLMR
+145 QPGGGYTLTR
-155 ANGANGANGA
+155 ANGSVAPVAAAGTGA
-165 SGMSGA
+165 
-171 AVPAPSADTAAELP
+171 AAELP
-185 TIAVRSSALRA
+185 TIIVRGSALRA
-196 QSYRPPKEAG
+196 DSYRPAKEAG
-206 VLRAD
+206 ALRTD
-211 IAVLD
+211 IPLLD

-221 NVVPAQVLR
+221 NVVSAQVLR

-258 TIMKRGFGDNRDGSV
+258 TIMKRGFGDNRDGSI

-284 SFNAAVDSV
+284 SFNAAVDTV

-306 MDPGGVVNVVSKQPQ
+306 MDPGGIVNVVSKQPQ

-439 ESHLAQLSVDHQ
+439 DSQLAQLSVDHQ
-451 FDADWSAH
+451 FNADWSAH
-459 LGYSYNRETY
+459 FGYSYNRETY
-469 DANQLRTTRVDPVKG
+469 DANQLRTTGVDPVTG

-554 LPPSSTV
+554 LSPSSTV

-570 TLHAAS
+570 TLHDAS
-576 AFMQDAIHL
+576 AFFQDTVHL

-591 SGGVRYIT
+591 SGGLRYIT
-599 YNQIAGRGRPFHAN
+599 YNQVAGRGRPFKAN
-613 TDLSGSRWLP
+613 TDLSGSKWLP
-623 RAGIV
+623 RAGVV
-628 YKWTDTFSLYA
+628 YKWTDAFSLYG

-652 PLASGYVIDGATPP
+652 PLAGGTFVIDGATPP
-666 ERATA
+666 EEATA
-671 WEVGGKLDLPGGLSG
+671 WEVGGKLDLPGGMTG
-686 TLALFD
+686 TLALFN

-705 ATKLTDWRTSGKA
+705 ATKLTDWRTSGRA

-724 LDVSGRIGERVNVI
+724 LDLSGKFGERVNVI
-738 ASYAYIDAKTIE
+738 ASYAYIDARTTE
-750 DPLYAGNRLWNVAR
+750 DPRYAGNQLWNVAR

-773 DVGTFGGGDD
+773 DVGTLVGGDD
-783 LRIGAAARYVGAR
+783 LRVGAAARYVGAR

-842 PSSANRYFVAI
+842 PSSANRYFVAV

-864 LQF
+864 LKF

>member
-1 MGNESRT
+1 MGSESST
-8 GPSFTDFSIMVS
+8 GPSSTDSPIMVS
-20 IRLMPRRRPASARHT
+20 IRLTYRRRPAPARHLP
-35 RRTIA
+35 RASRPAA
-40 PAAPNRVAHRLAG
+40 PAAPGRLARRLAG

-58 ALLPLPALADADTDA
+58 ALLPLPALADTDA
-73 AATAPRTSRRAFDVP
+73 DAAPAAQRASRRAFDIP

-101 DAGLLIAFPPELTA
+101 DAGILLAFPAELTA

-126 DVDDALARVLA
+126 DVDGALDRVLA

-155 ANGANGANGA
+155 TNGSAAQPA
-165 SGMSGA
+165 ATGA
-171 AVPAPSADTAAELP
+171 AAAAELP
-185 TIAVRSSALRA
+185 AINVRSTALRA
-196 QSYRPPKEAG
+196 ESYRPPKEAG
-206 VLRAD
+206 VLRSD
-211 IAVLD
+211 IPLLD

-221 NVVPAQVLR
+221 NIVPAQVLR

-258 TIMKRGFGDNRDGSV
+258 TIMKRGFGGNRDGSI

-348 TGPIGDSRLAYRLIV
+348 TGPVGDSRLAYRLIV

-374 GEYRQT
+374 GENRQT

-390 RDTQVVVSYEYRKF
+390 RDTQVVVSYEYRQF

-429 IDEPF
+429 LDEPF

-451 FDADWSAH
+451 FNADWSAH

-469 DANQLRTTRVDPVKG
+469 DANQLRTTGVDPVKG

-518 DVQVGF
+518 DVQIGF
-524 DTEYRR
+524 DSEYRR

-539 AVKTPFSYVDPVYGL
+539 AVKTPFSYIDPVYGL

-570 TLHAAS
+570 TLHDAS
-576 AFMQDAIHL
+576 AFVQDTIHL

-591 SGGVRYIT
+591 SGGLRYIT
-599 YNQIAGRGRPFHAN
+599 YNQVAGRGRPFKAN
-613 TDLSGSRWLP
+613 TDLSGSKWLP
-623 RAGIV
+623 RAGVV
-628 YKWTDTFSLYA
+628 YKWTDSFSLYG

-652 PLASGYVIDGATPP
+652 PMTGYVIDGATPP
-666 ERATA
+666 EEATA
-671 WEVGGKLDLPGGLSG
+671 WEVGGKLDLPGGMTG
-686 TLALFD
+686 TLALFN
-692 IDKKNVLVSQFND
+692 IDKKNVLVSQYND

-724 LDVSGRIGERVNVI
+724 LDLSGKIGERVNVI
-738 ASYAYIDAKTIE
+738 ASYAYIDAKTTE
-750 DPLYAGNRLWNVAR
+750 DPLYAGNQLWNVAR

-773 DVGTFGGGDD
+773 DVGTLVGGDD

-809 VLADAFATYDTRL
+809 VLADAFATYDTRI

>member
-1 MGNESRT
+1 MGNESST
-8 GPSFTDFSIMVS
+8 GPSSTDSPIMVS
-20 IRLMPRRRPASARHT
+20 IRLTYRRRTAPARHLP
-35 RRTIA
+35 RALRA
-40 PAAPNRVAHRLAG
+40 AVPAAPGRFARRLAG

-58 ALLPLPALADADTDA
+58 ALLPLPALADTDA
-73 AATAPRTSRRAFDVP
+73 DAAPAAQRASRRAFDIP
-88 AGPLEATLNRFGR
+88 AGPLEGALNRFGR
-101 DAGLLIAFPPELTA
+101 DAGILLAFPAELTA
-115 GLTSGGVHGRF
+115 GLTSGGVQGRF
-126 DVDDALARVLA
+126 DVDGALDRLLA

-155 ANGANGANGA
+155 AEGSVARP
-165 SGMSGA
+165 A
-171 AVPAPSADTAAELP
+171 AAGVAAGAELP
-185 TIAVRSSALRA
+185 AITVRSSALRA
-196 QSYRPPKEAG
+196 ESYRAPKEAG
-206 VLRAD
+206 VLRSE
-211 IAVLD
+211 IPLLD

-221 NVVPAQVLR
+221 NIVPAQVLR

-258 TIMKRGFGDNRDGSV
+258 TIMKRGFGGNRDGSI

-306 MDPGGVVNVVSKQPQ
+306 MDPGGVVNVVGKQPQ

-348 TGPIGDSRLAYRLIV
+348 TGPVGDSRLAYRLIV

-374 GEYRQT
+374 GENRQT

-390 RDTQVVVSYEYRKF
+390 RDTQVAVSYEYRQF

-439 ESHLAQLSVDHQ
+439 ESHLAQLSIDHQ
-451 FDADWSAH
+451 FNADWSAH

-469 DANQLRTTRVDPVKG
+469 DANQLRTTAVDPVKG

-496 LSTDSYGIGYVNG
+496 LSTDSYGIAYVNG
-509 KLTLAGMRH
+509 KVTLAGMRH
-518 DVQVGF
+518 DVQFGV
-524 DTEYRR
+524 DSEYRR

-539 AVKTPFSYVDPVYGL
+539 AVKTPFSYIDPVYGL

-570 TLHAAS
+570 TLHDTS
-576 AFMQDAIHL
+576 VFFQDSIHL

-591 SGGVRYIT
+591 SGGLRYIT
-599 YNQIAGRGRPFHAN
+599 YNQVAGRGRPFTAN
-613 TDLSGSRWLP
+613 TDLSGSKWLP
-623 RAGIV
+623 RAGVV
-628 YKWTDTFSLYA
+628 YKWTDSFSLYG

-652 PLASGYVIDGATPP
+652 PMTGYVIDGSTPP
-666 ERATA
+666 EEATA
-671 WEVGGKLDLPGGLSG
+671 WEVGGKLDLPGGMTG
-686 TLALFD
+686 TLALFN
-692 IDKKNVLVSQFND
+692 IDKKNVLVSQYND
-705 ATKLTDWRTSGKA
+705 ATKLTEWRTSGKA

-724 LDVSGRIGERVNVI
+724 LDLSGRIGERVNVI
-738 ASYAYIDAKTIE
+738 ASYAYIDAKTVE
-750 DPLYAGNRLWNVAR
+750 DPLYAGNQLWNVAR

-773 DVGTFGGGDD
+773 DVGTLAGGDD

-809 VLADAFATYDTRL
+809 VLADAFATYDTRI

>member
-155 ANGANGANGA
+155 ANGA

-321 LTRYNAISLGASTF
+321 LTRYNAISLGASTY

-451 FDADWSAH
+451 FNTDWSAH

-469 DANQLRTTRVDPVKG
+469 DANQLRTTGVDPVKG

-773 DVGTFGGGDD
+773 DVGTLGGGDD

>member
-1 MGNESRT
+1 M
-8 GPSFTDFSIMVS
+8 
-20 IRLMPRRRPASARHT
+20 
-35 RRTIA
+35 
-40 PAAPNRVAHRLAG
+40 
-53 AVLLS
+53 
-58 ALLPLPALADADTDA
+58 
-73 AATAPRTSRRAFDVP
+73 P
-88 AGPLEATLNRFGR
+88 AGSLEGALNRFGR
-101 DAGLLIAFPPELTA
+101 DAGILLAFPAELTS
-115 GLTSGGVHGRF
+115 GLTSGGVQGRF
-126 DVDDALARVLA
+126 DVEGALDRLLA

-155 ANGANGANGA
+155 ANGSAAQPA
-165 SGMSGA
+165 ATGA
-171 AVPAPSADTAAELP
+171 AAAAELP
-185 TIAVRSSALRA
+185 AINVRSTALRA
-196 QSYRPPKEAG
+196 ESYRPAKEAN
-206 VLRAD
+206 VLRSD
-211 IAVLD
+211 IPLLD

-258 TIMKRGFGDNRDGSV
+258 TIMKRGFGGNRDGSI

-374 GEYRQT
+374 GENRQS

-429 IDEPF
+429 LDEPF

-439 ESHLAQLSVDHQ
+439 ESHLAQLSIDHQ
-451 FDADWSAH
+451 FNADWSAH

-469 DANQLRTTRVDPVKG
+469 DANQLRTTGVDPVKG

-496 LSTDSYGIGYVNG
+496 LSTDSYGIAYVNG
-509 KLTLAGMRH
+509 KVTLAGMRH
-518 DVQVGF
+518 DLQLGV
-524 DTEYRR
+524 DSEYRR

-539 AVKTPFSYVDPVYGL
+539 AVKTPFSYIDPVYGL

-570 TLHAAS
+570 TLHDTS
-576 AFMQDAIHL
+576 VFLQDSIHL

-591 SGGVRYIT
+591 SGGLRYIT
-599 YNQIAGRGRPFHAN
+599 YNQVAGRGRPFTAN
-613 TDLSGSRWLP
+613 TDLSGSKWLP
-623 RAGIV
+623 RAGVV
-628 YKWTDTFSLYA
+628 YKWTDAFSLYG

-652 PLASGYVIDGATPP
+652 PMASGYMIDGSTPP
-666 ERATA
+666 EEATA
-671 WEVGGKLDLPGGLSG
+671 WEVGGKLDLPGGMTG
-686 TLALFD
+686 TLALFN
-692 IDKKNVLVSQFND
+692 IDKKNVLVSQYND
-705 ATKLTDWRTSGKA
+705 TTKLTDWRTSGKA

-738 ASYAYIDAKTIE
+738 ASYAYIDAKTVD

-773 DVGTFGGGDD
+773 DVGTLVGGDD

-809 VLADAFATYDTRL
+809 VLADAFATYDTRI

>member
-1 MGNESRT
+1 MA
-8 GPSFTDFSIMVS
+8 S
-20 IRLMPRRRPASARHT
+20 IRLTYRRRPAPARHPS
-35 RRTIA
+35 RASHAAA
-40 PAAPNRVAHRLAG
+40 PAASGRFARRLAG

-58 ALLPLPALADADTDA
+58 ALLPLPALADTDA
-73 AATAPRTSRRAFDVP
+73 DAAPAAQRAARRAFDIP
-88 AGPLEATLNRFGR
+88 AGSLEGALNRFGR
-101 DAGLLIAFPPELTA
+101 DAGILLAFPAELTS

-126 DVDDALARVLA
+126 DVDGALDRLLA

-155 ANGANGANGA
+155 ANGSAVQPAA
-165 SGMSGA
+165 AGA
-171 AVPAPSADTAAELP
+171 AAAAELP
-185 TIAVRSSALRA
+185 AINVRSTALRA
-196 QSYRPPKEAG
+196 ESYRPAKEAN
-206 VLRAD
+206 VLRSD
-211 IAVLD
+211 IPLLD

-258 TIMKRGFGDNRDGSV
+258 TIMKRGFGGNRDGSI

-374 GEYRQT
+374 GENRQT

-429 IDEPF
+429 LDEPF

-439 ESHLAQLSVDHQ
+439 ESHLAQLSIDHQ
-451 FDADWSAH
+451 FNADWSAH

-469 DANQLRTTRVDPVKG
+469 DANQLRTTGVDPVKG

-496 LSTDSYGIGYVNG
+496 LSTDSYGIAYVNA

-518 DVQVGF
+518 DLQLGV
-524 DTEYRR
+524 DSEYRR

-539 AVKTPFSYVDPVYGL
+539 AVKTPFSYIDPVYGL

-570 TLHAAS
+570 TLHDTS
-576 AFMQDAIHL
+576 VFLQDSIHL

-591 SGGVRYIT
+591 SGGLRYIT
-599 YNQIAGRGRPFHAN
+599 YNQVAGRGRPFTAN
-613 TDLSGSRWLP
+613 TDLSGSKWLP
-623 RAGIV
+623 RAGVV
-628 YKWTDTFSLYA
+628 YKWTDSFSLYG

-652 PLASGYVIDGATPP
+652 PMASGYMIDGSTPP
-666 ERATA
+666 EEATA
-671 WEVGGKLDLPGGLSG
+671 WEVGGKLDLPGGMTG
-686 TLALFD
+686 TLALFN
-692 IDKKNVLVSQFND
+692 IDKKNVLVSQYND
-705 ATKLTDWRTSGKA
+705 TTKLTDWRTSGKA

-738 ASYAYIDAKTIE
+738 ASYAYIDAKTVD

-773 DVGTFGGGDD
+773 DVGTLVGGDD

-809 VLADAFATYDTRL
+809 VLADAFATYDTRI

>member
-1 MGNESRT
+1 MGNESST
-8 GPSFTDFSIMVS
+8 GPSSTDFPIMVS
-20 IRLMPRRRPASARHT
+20 IRLTYRRRPAPDRHLPRAAR
-35 RRTIA
+35 
-40 PAAPNRVAHRLAG
+40 RLAG
-53 AVLLS
+53 AVLVS
-58 ALLPLPALADADTDA
+58 ALLPLPVLADTDTDA
-73 AATAPRTSRRAFDVP
+73 APAAQRAARRAFDIP
-88 AGPLEATLNRFGR
+88 AGPLEAALNRFGR
-101 DAGLLIAFPPELTA
+101 DAGILLAFPAELTA
-115 GLTSGGVHGRF
+115 GLTSGGAQGRF
-126 DVDDALARVLA
+126 DVDGALDRLLA

-145 QPGGGYTLMR
+145 QPGGGYTLKR
-155 ANGANGANGA
+155 ADGTVARPV
-165 SGMSGA
+165 A
-171 AVPAPSADTAAELP
+171 AGVAAGAELP
-185 TIAVRSSALRA
+185 AITVRDSALRA
-196 QSYRPPKEAG
+196 ESYRAPKEAG
-206 VLRAD
+206 VLRSD
-211 IAVLD
+211 IPLLD

-221 NVVPAQVLR
+221 NIVPAQVLR

-258 TIMKRGFGDNRDGSV
+258 TIMKRGFGGNRDGSV
-273 MHNGMPIVQGR
+273 MQNGMPLVQGR
-284 SFNAAVDSV
+284 AFNAAVDKV

-306 MDPGGVVNVVSKQPQ
+306 MDPGGVVNVVTKQPQ
-321 LTRYNAISLGASTF
+321 LVRYNAISLGASTF

-348 TGPIGDSRLAYRLIV
+348 TGPVGDSRLAYRLIV

-390 RDTQVVVSYEYRKF
+390 RDTQVVVSYQYRTF

-429 IDEPF
+429 LDEPF

-451 FDADWSAH
+451 FNADWSAH

-469 DANQLRTTRVDPVKG
+469 DANQLRTTGVDPVKG

-509 KLTLAGMRH
+509 KLVLGGMRH

-570 TLHAAS
+570 TLHDAS
-576 AFMQDAIHL
+576 AFVQDTIHL

-591 SGGVRYIT
+591 SGGLRYIT
-599 YNQIAGRGRPFHAN
+599 YNQVAGRGRPFTAN
-613 TDLSGSRWLP
+613 TDLSGSKWLP
-623 RAGIV
+623 RAGVV
-628 YKWTDTFSLYA
+628 YKWTDTFSLYG

-652 PLASGYVIDGATPP
+652 PMTGYIIDGATPP
-666 ERATA
+666 EEATA
-671 WEVGGKLDLPGGLSG
+671 WEVGGKLDLPGGMTG
-686 TLALFD
+686 TLALFN
-692 IDKKNVLVSQFND
+692 IDKKNVLVSQYND

-718 RSRGVE
+718 RSRGIE

-738 ASYAYIDAKTIE
+738 ASYAYIDAKTTE
-750 DPLYAGNRLWNVAR
+750 DPLYAGNQLWNVAR

-773 DVGTFGGGDD
+773 DVGTLAGGDD
-783 LRIGAAARYVGAR
+783 LRIGADVRYVGAR

-809 VLADAFATYDTRL
+809 VLADAFATYDTRI

>member
-20 IRLMPRRRPASARHT
+20 IRLMPRRRSASARHT
-35 RRTIA
+35 RRTIV
-40 PAAPNRVAHRLAG
+40 PAAPNRVVHRLAG

-145 QPGGGYTLMR
+145 QSGGGYTLMR
-155 ANGANGANGA
+155 ANGANGA

-171 AVPAPSADTAAELP
+171 AVPAASADTAAELP

-206 VLRAD
+206 VLRSD
-211 IAVLD
+211 IPVLD

-321 LTRYNAISLGASTF
+321 LTRYNAVSLGASTF

-451 FDADWSAH
+451 FNADWSAH
-459 LGYSYNRETY
+459 FGYSYNRETY
-469 DANQLRTTRVDPVKG
+469 DANQLRTTGVDPVKG

-591 SGGVRYIT
+591 SGGVRYLT

-773 DVGTFGGGDD
+773 DVGTLAGGDD

>member
-35 RRTIA
+35 RRTIV

-73 AATAPRTSRRAFDVP
+73 AAAARRTSRRAFDVP

-115 GLTSGGVHGRF
+115 GLSSGGVHGRF

-145 QPGGGYTLMR
+145 QSGGGYTLMR
-155 ANGANGANGA
+155 ANGANGAN
-165 SGMSGA
+165 GMSGA

-211 IAVLD
+211 IPVLD

-321 LTRYNAISLGASTF
+321 LTRYNAVSLGASTF

-451 FDADWSAH
+451 FNADWSAH
-459 LGYSYNRETY
+459 FGYSYNRETY
-469 DANQLRTTRVDPVKG
+469 DANQLRTTGVDPVTG

-570 TLHAAS
+570 ALHDAS
-576 AFMQDAIHL
+576 AFLQDTIHL

-599 YNQIAGRGRPFHAN
+599 YNQVAGRGRPFHAN

-628 YKWTDTFSLYA
+628 YKWTDSFSLYG

-652 PLASGYVIDGATPP
+652 PMASGYVIDAATPP
-666 ERATA
+666 EQATA
-671 WEVGGKLDLPGGLSG
+671 WEVGGKLDLPGGITG

-773 DVGTFGGGDD
+773 DVGTLAGGDD

>member
-1 MGNESRT
+1 MA
-8 GPSFTDFSIMVS
+8 S
-20 IRLMPRRRPASARHT
+20 IRLTYRRRPAPARHPS
-35 RRTIA
+35 RASHAAA
-40 PAAPNRVAHRLAG
+40 PAASGRFARRLAG

-58 ALLPLPALADADTDA
+58 ALLPLPALADTDA
-73 AATAPRTSRRAFDVP
+73 DAAPAAQRAARRAFDIP
-88 AGPLEATLNRFGR
+88 AGSLEGALNRFGR
-101 DAGLLIAFPPELTA
+101 DAGILLAFPAELTS
-115 GLTSGGVHGRF
+115 GLTSGGVQGRF
-126 DVDDALARVLA
+126 DVDGALDRLLA

-155 ANGANGANGA
+155 ANGSAAQPA
-165 SGMSGA
+165 ATGA
-171 AVPAPSADTAAELP
+171 AAAAELP
-185 TIAVRSSALRA
+185 AINVRSTVLRA
-196 QSYRPPKEAG
+196 ESYRPAKEAN
-206 VLRAD
+206 VLRSD
-211 IAVLD
+211 IPLLD

-258 TIMKRGFGDNRDGSV
+258 TIMKRGFGGNRDGSI

-374 GEYRQT
+374 GENRQT

-390 RDTQVVVSYEYRKF
+390 RDTQVVVSYEYRTF

-429 IDEPF
+429 LDEPF

-439 ESHLAQLSVDHQ
+439 ESHLAQLSIDHQ
-451 FDADWSAH
+451 FNADWSAH

-469 DANQLRTTRVDPVKG
+469 DANQLRTTGVDPVKG

-496 LSTDSYGIGYVNG
+496 LSTDSYGIAYVNG
-509 KLTLAGMRH
+509 KVTLAGMRH
-518 DVQVGF
+518 DLQLGV
-524 DTEYRR
+524 DSEYRR

-539 AVKTPFSYVDPVYGL
+539 AVKTPFSYIDPVYGL

-570 TLHAAS
+570 TLHDTS
-576 AFMQDAIHL
+576 VFLQDSIHL

-591 SGGVRYIT
+591 SGGLRYIT
-599 YNQIAGRGRPFHAN
+599 YNQVAGRGRPFTAN
-613 TDLSGSRWLP
+613 TDLSGSKWLP
-623 RAGIV
+623 RAGVV
-628 YKWTDTFSLYA
+628 YKWTDAFSLYG

-652 PLASGYVIDGATPP
+652 PMASGYMIDGSTPP
-666 ERATA
+666 EEATA
-671 WEVGGKLDLPGGLSG
+671 WEVGGKLDLPGGMTG
-686 TLALFD
+686 TLALFN
-692 IDKKNVLVSQFND
+692 IDKKNVLVSQYND
-705 ATKLTDWRTSGKA
+705 TTKLTDWRTSGKA

-738 ASYAYIDAKTIE
+738 ASYAYIDAKTVD

-773 DVGTFGGGDD
+773 DVGTLVGGDD

-809 VLADAFATYDTRL
+809 VLADAFATYDTRI

>member
-35 RRTIA
+35 RRTIV
-40 PAAPNRVAHRLAG
+40 PAVPNRVAHRLAG

-58 ALLPLPALADADTDA
+58 ALLPSPALADADTDA
-73 AATAPRTSRRAFDVP
+73 AAAAPRTSRRAFDVP

-155 ANGANGANGA
+155 ANGANG
-165 SGMSGA
+165 MSGA

-206 VLRAD
+206 VLRSD
-211 IAVLD
+211 IPVLD

-451 FDADWSAH
+451 FNGDWSAH

-469 DANQLRTTRVDPVKG
+469 DANQLRTTGVDPVTG

-773 DVGTFGGGDD
+773 DVGTLAGGDD

>member
-1 MGNESRT
+1 
-8 GPSFTDFSIMVS
+8 MVS
-20 IRLMPRRRPASARHT
+20 IRLTYRRRPAPARHLP
-35 RRTIA
+35 RALRPAA
-40 PAAPNRVAHRLAG
+40 PAAPGRFARRLAG

-58 ALLPLPALADADTDA
+58 ALLPLPALADTDA
-73 AATAPRTSRRAFDVP
+73 DAAPAAQRASRRAFDIP

-101 DAGLLIAFPPELTA
+101 DAGILLAFPAELTA
-115 GLTSGGVHGRF
+115 GLTSGGVQGRF
-126 DVDDALARVLA
+126 DVDGALDRLLA

-145 QPGGGYTLMR
+145 QPGGGYTLTR
-155 ANGANGANGA
+155 A
-165 SGMSGA
+165 SGSVAQPAAAGA
-171 AVPAPSADTAAELP
+171 AAAAELP
-185 TIAVRSSALRA
+185 AITVRTRALRA
-196 QSYRPPKEAG
+196 ESYRAPKEAG
-206 VLRAD
+206 VLRSE
-211 IAVLD
+211 IPLLD

-221 NVVPAQVLR
+221 NIVPAQVLR

-258 TIMKRGFGDNRDGSV
+258 TIMKRGFGGNRDGSV

-348 TGPIGDSRLAYRLIV
+348 TGPVGDSRLAYRLIV

-374 GEYRQT
+374 GENRQT

-390 RDTQVVVSYEYRKF
+390 RDTQVAVSYEYRQF

-429 IDEPF
+429 LDEPF

-439 ESHLAQLSVDHQ
+439 ESHLAQLSIDHQ
-451 FDADWSAH
+451 FNADWSAH

-469 DANQLRTTRVDPVKG
+469 DANQLRTTGVDPVKG

-496 LSTDSYGIGYVNG
+496 LSTDSYGIAYVNG
-509 KLTLAGMRH
+509 KVTLAGMRH
-518 DVQVGF
+518 DVQLGV
-524 DTEYRR
+524 DSEYRR

-539 AVKTPFSYVDPVYGL
+539 AVKTPFSYIDPVYGL
-554 LPPSSTV
+554 LSPSSTV

-570 TLHAAS
+570 TLHDTS
-576 AFMQDAIHL
+576 VFLQDSIHL

-591 SGGVRYIT
+591 SGGLRYIT
-599 YNQIAGRGRPFHAN
+599 YNQVAGRGRPFKAN
-613 TDLSGSRWLP
+613 TDLSGSKWLP
-623 RAGIV
+623 RAGVV
-628 YKWTDTFSLYA
+628 YKWTDSFSLYG

-652 PLASGYVIDGATPP
+652 PMTGYVIDGSTPP
-666 ERATA
+666 EEATA
-671 WEVGGKLDLPGGLSG
+671 WEVGGKLDLPGGMTG
-686 TLALFD
+686 TLALFN

-705 ATKLTDWRTSGKA
+705 TTKLTDWRTSGKA

-724 LDVSGRIGERVNVI
+724 LDLTGRIGERVNVI
-738 ASYAYIDAKTIE
+738 ASYAYIDAKTVE

-773 DVGTFGGGDD
+773 DVGTLIGGDD

-809 VLADAFATYDTRL
+809 VLADAFATYDTRI

>member
-1 MGNESRT
+1 MGNESST
-8 GPSFTDFSIMVS
+8 GPSSTDSPIMVS
-20 IRLMPRRRPASARHT
+20 IRLTYRRRPAPARHLPRALRPAT
-35 RRTIA
+35 LA
-40 PAAPNRVAHRLAG
+40 ASAAPGRFVRRLAG

-58 ALLPLPALADADTDA
+58 ALLPLPALADTDA
-73 AATAPRTSRRAFDVP
+73 DAAPAAQRASRRAFDIP

-101 DAGLLIAFPPELTA
+101 DAGILLAFPAELTA
-115 GLTSGGVHGRF
+115 GLTSGGVQGRF
-126 DVDDALARVLA
+126 DVDGAFDRLLA

-155 ANGANGANGA
+155 ANGSIAQPAA
-165 SGMSGA
+165 TGA
-171 AVPAPSADTAAELP
+171 AAAAELP
-185 TIAVRSSALRA
+185 TITVRTRALRA
-196 QSYRPPKEAG
+196 ESYRAPKEAG
-206 VLRAD
+206 VLRSE
-211 IAVLD
+211 IPLLD

-258 TIMKRGFGDNRDGSV
+258 TIMKRGFGGNRDGSI

-348 TGPIGDSRLAYRLIV
+348 TGPVGDSRLAYRLIV

-374 GEYRQT
+374 GENRQT

-390 RDTQVVVSYEYRKF
+390 RDTQVAVSYEYRQF

-429 IDEPF
+429 LDEPF

-439 ESHLAQLSVDHQ
+439 ESHLAQLSIDHQ
-451 FDADWSAH
+451 FNADWSAH

-469 DANQLRTTRVDPVKG
+469 DANQLRTTGVDPVKG

-496 LSTDSYGIGYVNG
+496 LSTDSYGIAYVNG
-509 KLTLAGMRH
+509 KMTLAGMRH
-518 DVQVGF
+518 DVQLGV
-524 DTEYRR
+524 DSEYRR

-539 AVKTPFSYVDPVYGL
+539 AVKTPFSYIDPVYGL

-570 TLHAAS
+570 TLHDTS
-576 AFMQDAIHL
+576 VFLQDSIHL

-591 SGGVRYIT
+591 SGGLRYIT
-599 YNQIAGRGRPFHAN
+599 YNQVAGRGRPFTAN
-613 TDLSGSRWLP
+613 TDLSGSKWLP
-623 RAGIV
+623 RAGVV
-628 YKWTDTFSLYA
+628 YKWTDSFSLYG

-652 PLASGYVIDGATPP
+652 PMASGYVIDGATPP
-666 ERATA
+666 EEATA
-671 WEVGGKLDLPGGLSG
+671 WEVGGKLDLPGGMTG
-686 TLALFD
+686 TLALFN

-705 ATKLTDWRTSGKA
+705 TTKLTDWRTSGKA

-724 LDVSGRIGERVNVI
+724 LDLTGRIGERVNVI
-738 ASYAYIDAKTIE
+738 ASYAYIDAKTVE

-773 DVGTFGGGDD
+773 DVGTLIGGDD

-809 VLADAFATYDTRL
+809 VLADAFATYDTRI
-822 GKQKLSFQ
+822 GKQKLSLQ

>member
-1 MGNESRT
+1 
-8 GPSFTDFSIMVS
+8 MVS
-20 IRLMPRRRPASARHT
+20 IRLTYRRRPAPARHLP
-35 RRTIA
+35 RALRPAA
-40 PAAPNRVAHRLAG
+40 PAAPGRFARRLAG

-58 ALLPLPALADADTDA
+58 ALLPLPALADTDA
-73 AATAPRTSRRAFDVP
+73 EAAPAAQRASRRAFDIP

-101 DAGLLIAFPPELTA
+101 DAGILLAFPAELTA
-115 GLTSGGVHGRF
+115 GLTSGGVQGRF
-126 DVDDALARVLA
+126 DVDGALDRLLA

-145 QPGGGYTLMR
+145 QPGGGYTLTR
-155 ANGANGANGA
+155 A
-165 SGMSGA
+165 SGSVAQPAAAGA
-171 AVPAPSADTAAELP
+171 AAAAELP
-185 TIAVRSSALRA
+185 AITVRTRALRA
-196 QSYRPPKEAG
+196 ESYRAPKEAG
-206 VLRAD
+206 VLRSD
-211 IAVLD
+211 IPLLD

-221 NVVPAQVLR
+221 NIVPSQVLR

-258 TIMKRGFGDNRDGSV
+258 TIMKRGFGGNRDGSV

-306 MDPGGVVNVVSKQPQ
+306 MDPGGVVNVVGKQPQ

-348 TGPIGDSRLAYRLIV
+348 TGPVGDSRLAYRLIV

-374 GEYRQT
+374 GENRQT

-390 RDTQVVVSYEYRKF
+390 RDTQVAVSYEYRQF

-429 IDEPF
+429 LDEPF

-451 FDADWSAH
+451 FNADWSAH

-469 DANQLRTTRVDPVKG
+469 DANQLRTTGVDPVKG

-496 LSTDSYGIGYVNG
+496 LSTDSYGIAYVNG
-509 KLTLAGMRH
+509 KVTLAGMRH
-518 DVQVGF
+518 DVQLGV
-524 DTEYRR
+524 DSEYRR

-539 AVKTPFSYVDPVYGL
+539 AVKTPFSYIDPVYGL
-554 LPPSSTV
+554 LSPSSTV

-570 TLHAAS
+570 TLHDTS
-576 AFMQDAIHL
+576 VFLQDSIHL

-591 SGGVRYIT
+591 SGGLRYIT
-599 YNQIAGRGRPFHAN
+599 YNQVAGRGRPFKAN
-613 TDLSGSRWLP
+613 TDLSGSKWLP
-623 RAGIV
+623 RAGVV
-628 YKWTDTFSLYA
+628 YKWTDSFSLYG

-652 PLASGYVIDGATPP
+652 PMTGYVIDGSTPP
-666 ERATA
+666 EEATA
-671 WEVGGKLDLPGGLSG
+671 WEVGGKLDLPGGMTG
-686 TLALFD
+686 TLALFN

-705 ATKLTDWRTSGKA
+705 TTKLTDWRTSGKA

-724 LDVSGRIGERVNVI
+724 LDLTGRIGERVNVI
-738 ASYAYIDAKTIE
+738 ASYAYIDAKTVE

-773 DVGTFGGGDD
+773 DVGTVIGGDD

-809 VLADAFATYDTRL
+809 VLADAFATYDTRI

>member
-1 MGNESRT
+1 MGNESHT

-20 IRLMPRRRPASARHT
+20 IRLMPRRRPASARRT
-35 RRTIA
+35 RRTTV

-88 AGPLEATLNRFGR
+88 AGSLEATLNRFGR

-115 GLTSGGVHGRF
+115 GLSSGGVHGRF

-145 QPGGGYTLMR
+145 QPGGGYTLMS
-155 ANGANGANGA
+155 ANGAN
-165 SGMSGA
+165 GMSGA

-196 QSYRPPKEAG
+196 ESYRPPKEAG
-206 VLRAD
+206 VLRSD
-211 IAVLD
+211 TPVLD

-451 FDADWSAH
+451 FNADWSAH
-459 LGYSYNRETY
+459 FGYSYNRETY
-469 DANQLRTTRVDPVKG
+469 DANQLRTTGVDPVTG

-570 TLHAAS
+570 TLHDAS
-576 AFMQDAIHL
+576 AFVQDTIHL

-599 YNQIAGRGRPFHAN
+599 YNQVAGRGRPFHAN

-628 YKWTDTFSLYA
+628 YKWTDSFSLYG

-652 PLASGYVIDGATPP
+652 PMASGYVIDAATPP
-666 ERATA
+666 EQATA
-671 WEVGGKLDLPGGLSG
+671 WEVGGKLDLPGGITG

-773 DVGTFGGGDD
+773 DVGTLVGGDD